1 MKRAKRRF
9 QRLRVFL
16 LTAVLAAA
24 LTGCG
29 GAYEKLPEELEVYA
43 IPWTVDAAGQA
54 QESGSMEFYFM
65 ASMGMD
71 VSGGDPDEDRF
82 KWGDSC
88 LVVFPDGQTMLIDG
102 GMSAYGPVLAE
113 NLRRLGVEKLD
124 YVVISHRHNDHAG
137 GLWGVLETFP
147 VEKVFYNGVVNE
159 NWSNPR
165 QVEETLEK
173 QKLDG
178 QILAAGDSF
187 TVGDVSV
194 QILWPDKAEVG
205 NTYDTS
211 AELNNL
217 SMVMRF
223 DWGEFS
229 ALFTGD
235 LYRAGELQLIK
246 AQGSELDVDLVKI
259 PHHGEDT
266 SSSADFG
273 EAVSAEIAVA
283 TGYMTMSH
291 GDYYAYSKHGTR
303 VLMDYTDGYIHVIGL
318 SDGTIQWE
326 TSRERGTDFYAGL
339 DKAAG
344 LS

>member
-1 MKRAKRRF
+1 MMTKTK
-9 QRLRVFL
+9 RVFAL
-16 LTAVLAAA
+16 LIALVLVTAT

-29 GAYEKLPEELEVYA
+29 GKKLKDELLTYA
-43 IPWTVDAAGQA
+43 IPWTVNAAEQA
-54 QESGSMEFYFM
+54 KEPGSMEFYFM
-65 ASMGMD
+65 ASLGMD
-71 VSGGDPDEDRF
+71 VSDGSPDEEPF

-102 GMSAYGPVLAE
+102 GMAAYGPVLAE

-124 YVVISHRHNDHAG
+124 YVVISHRHNDHTG
-137 GLWGVLETFP
+137 GLWEIFKTFP
-147 VEKVFYNGVVNE
+147 VEKVLYNGVVND

-165 QVEETLEK
+165 RIEDTLK
-173 QKLDG
+173 KRKLDG

-187 TVGDVSV
+187 TVGDVSIQV
-194 QILWPDKAEVG
+194 LWPDKAEVG
-205 NTYDTS
+205 SVYDTS

-217 SMVMRF
+217 SVVMRF

-235 LYRAGELQLIK
+235 LYRVGEQRLIK
-246 AQGSELDVDLVKI
+246 AQSSALDVDLVKI
-259 PHHGEDT
+259 PHHGENT

-273 EAVSAEIAVA
+273 AAVSAEIAVA
-283 TGYMTMSH
+283 TGYMAMSQ

-303 VLMDYTDGYIHVIGL
+303 VLMDYTDGYIHISGL
-318 SDGTIQWE
+318 PDGTVQWE
-326 TSRERGTDFYAGL
+326 TSRERATDFYAGL

-344 LS
+344 LN